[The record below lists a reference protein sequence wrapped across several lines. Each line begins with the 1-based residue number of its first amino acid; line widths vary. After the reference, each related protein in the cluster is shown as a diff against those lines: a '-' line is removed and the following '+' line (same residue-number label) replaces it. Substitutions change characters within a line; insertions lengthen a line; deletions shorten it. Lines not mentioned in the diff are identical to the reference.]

1 MSKRRILAA
10 DHQAILSAQELCF
23 SKNDILALDAS
34 VLLVEDMVVNQ
45 KVIRI
50 ILESLG
56 CKVTVAE
63 NGLAACSLFH
73 ESNIHAFEIFKPSL
87 FDIILMDIEMPLMD
101 GISTVKYLKE
111 NFKDIPPIIALTASI
126 PFLSFND
133 YQLKGF
139 DDYLF
144 KPVLSDELAMKI
156 RFWTNERKTK
166 GTACKEF
173 TACLEEI
180 ESKPIANHHVVKNL
194 IRYAQENHFTFR
206 DLFSSFTEDM
216 NLMFDKCQQAA
227 DQNNREG
234 LLKLFLSIRGM
245 AGNFGATQLG
255 IIVKLAETHLVQN
268 PNADLGNLVNLISN
282 KYCDYKNNILAEY
295 QYLFDT

>member
-23 SKNDILALDAS
+23 GKNDNLALEAS

-56 CKVTVAE
+56 CKVTVAD
-63 NGLAACSLFH
+63 NGLAACRLFC
-73 ESNIHAFEIFKPSL
+73 ESNIHAFEIFKPNR
-87 FDIILMDIEMPLMD
+87 FDVILMDIEMPVMD
-101 GISTVKYLKE
+101 GFSTVTYLKE
-111 NFKDIPPIIALTASI
+111 NFRDIPPIIALTASI

-144 KPVLSDELAMKI
+144 KPVLPDELAMKI
-156 RFWTNERKTK
+156 KFWTNERKTK

-180 ESKPIANHHVVKNL
+180 ESKPVANHYVVKNL
-194 IRYAQENHFTFR
+194 IRYAQDNQFTFR

-216 NLMFDKCQQAA
+216 DQMLDKTRQAA
-227 DQNNREG
+227 FQNNKEG
-234 LLKLFLSIRGM
+234 LIKLFLNIRGM

-255 IIVKLAETHLVQN
+255 IIVKLVETHLAQN
-268 PNADLGNLVNLISN
+268 PDADKEYLISLISD
-282 KYCDYKNNILAEY
+282 KYISYRNSITTEY
-295 QYLFDT
+295 QYLFGD